1 MKQKTD
7 ILALRVLKI
16 LPEDAWSSAS
26 ALTKAYE
33 KKFHS
38 EISTAKMASVLQF
51 LYENGL
57 IQRRSRRRRWGLI
70 SVYTSADL
78 EAGEN

>member
-1 MKQKTD
+1 MKGKTD

-16 LPEDAWSSAS
+16 LPEDAWTSAS
-26 ALTKAYE
+26 ALAKAYE
-33 KKFHS
+33 RKFHA
-38 EISTAKMASVLQF
+38 EITTAKMASVLQF

-70 SVYTSADL
+70 SVYSSAELDPL
-78 EAGEN
+78 ET